1 MSKKSTTGE
10 FISKSKLIHGDKYD
24 YSKVE
29 YVNNHSKVCIICPEH
44 GEFWQTPANHLK
56 NRGCPIC
63 GGHQKSS
70 TEEFIKKANKVH
82 NNKYD
87 YSKVEYKN
95 IETKVCIIC
104 PEHGEFWQSPEKHLI
119 GQGCVKCSY
128 IERNVKKTDTVEQF
142 IQKSKKIHGNKY
154 DYSKVNYVNTNTKV
168 CIICPKHGE
177 FLITPNNHLRGKGC
191 PKCNQSKLERDII
204 INFTGFIKEQ
214 RFDWLKYND
223 YMRLDFF
230 FPDYNIAIECQG
242 EQHFKSIDRFGG
254 ENELQKRLFNDKL
267 KYELCKQHNIE
278 IIYYFPKRF
287 MKHNISFYN
296 DKKCFYNINDIIKY
310 MNNKV

>member
-1 MSKKSTTGE
+1 MSNLWRTS
-10 FISKSKLIHGDKYD
+10 
-24 YSKVE
+24 
-29 YVNNHSKVCIICPEH
+29 
-44 GEFWQTPANHLK
+44 
-56 NRGCPIC
+56 
-63 GGHQKSS
+63 KSS
-70 TEEFIKKANKVH
+70 TEEFIKRANKVH

-104 PEHGEFWQSPEKHLI
+104 PEHGEFWQIPA
-119 GQGCVKCSY
+119 
-128 IERNVKKTDTVEQF
+128 
-142 IQKSKKIHGNKY
+142 
-154 DYSKVNYVNTNTKV
+154 
-168 CIICPKHGE
+168 
-177 FLITPNNHLRGKGC
+177 NHLRGQGC
-191 PKCNQSKLERDII
+191 PKCNQSKLEREII
-204 INFTGFIKEQ
+204 IKFTGFIKEQ

-296 DKKCFYNINDIIKY
+296 DKKCFHNINDIIKY